1 MPTLLSK
8 FENDGSTMTP
18 LRGEEPTGPLRNGQ
32 DGLPINNT
40 FELGTY
46 QDYVVNIPDVAGRST
61 DLTAFSANNN

>member
-18 LRGEEPTGPLRNGQ
+18 LRGEQPPGPLRNGQ

-46 QDYVVNIPDVAGRST
+46 QDYVVNVPDAAGRTT
-61 DLTAFSANNN
+61 DLTAFSSTRS

>member
-18 LRGEEPTGPLRNGQ
+18 LRGEHPTGPLRNGQ

-46 QDYVVNIPDVAGRST
+46 QDYVVNVPDAAGRTT
-61 DLTAFSANNN
+61 DLTAFSSTRS

>member
-18 LRGEEPTGPLRNGQ
+18 LRGEQPTGPLRNGQ

-46 QDYVVNIPDVAGRST
+46 QDYVVNIPDVA
-61 DLTAFSANNN
+61 